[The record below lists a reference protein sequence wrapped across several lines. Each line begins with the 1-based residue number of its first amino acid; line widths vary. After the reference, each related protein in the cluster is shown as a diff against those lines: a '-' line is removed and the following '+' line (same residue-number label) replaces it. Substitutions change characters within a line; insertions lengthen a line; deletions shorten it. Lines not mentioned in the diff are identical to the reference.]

1 MDQRVNGY
9 TDNGVMGRRDV
20 RGFIAG
26 GFFGSSVMEDGEF
39 LKLLEE
45 FDKIDEKKL
54 NNILN
59 DEKFGKLKQMSASDI
74 VKLFRKGSK

>member
-9 TDNGVMGRRDV
+9 TDNGVMGRQNMRS
-20 RGFIAG
+20 FIAG

-45 FDKIDEKKL
+45 FDYTGEEAAKAL
-54 NNILN
+54 QFAAACMNYLR
-59 DEKFGKLKQMSASDI
+59 GGL
-74 VKLFRKGSK
+74 L

>member
-9 TDNGVMGRRDV
+9 TDNGVMGRQDM

-45 FDKIDEKKL
+45 FDYTGE
-54 NNILN
+54 
-59 DEKFGKLKQMSASDI
+59 EAS
-74 VKLFRKGSK
+74 KALQFAAACMNYLRGGLL

>member
-9 TDNGVMGRRDV
+9 TDNGVMGRQSMRS
-20 RGFIAG
+20 FIAG

-45 FDKIDEKKL
+45 FDYTGE
-54 NNILN
+54 
-59 DEKFGKLKQMSASDI
+59 EAS
-74 VKLFRKGSK
+74 KALQFAAACMNYLRGGLL

>member
-9 TDNGVMGRRDV
+9 TDNGVMGRQDMRS
-20 RGFIAG
+20 FITF

-45 FDKIDEKKL
+45 FDYTGEEAAKAL
-54 NNILN
+54 QFAAACMNYLR
-59 DEKFGKLKQMSASDI
+59 GGL
-74 VKLFRKGSK
+74 L

>member
-9 TDNGVMGRRDV
+9 TDNGVMGRQDMRS
-20 RGFIAG
+20 FITC

-45 FDKIDEKKL
+45 FDYTGEEAAKAL
-54 NNILN
+54 QFAAACMNYLR
-59 DEKFGKLKQMSASDI
+59 GGL
-74 VKLFRKGSK
+74 L